1 MQRMQRVKTQHGV
14 WLLAAALITALSL
27 LVAFVSSAQAG
38 QEPQAVANLQQSQI
52 YNDDLEV
59 KSGQVLEGDVNV
71 YSGDVK
77 VQRDGRIQGNLNVY
91 SGDVEIEE
99 GGRVDGNV
107 TAWSGDLQVDGQ
119 VDGSVSAMAG
129 DIQVGN
135 NAYIGGDISAMA
147 GNIKQRAGAEVG
159 GNILRG
165 PNLKLPAAPALGLL
179 PWLRAPQPPDAPV
192 PPGREGFFGRS
203 LGFVGRAL
211 AALLLLGLF
220 VAGAA
225 AIAALRPTWTS
236 EVQGVLGRQAALSFA
251 TGLIAN
257 VLMLAVIGF
266 LFITICLR
274 PPGLLLAVGMLAFN
288 VAGMAAVGAEIGGR
302 LSERMSGQWT
312 PTSRTALG
320 VVVPGA
326 IIAFL
331 WALGGCFGFF
341 GGMGALLLGS
351 FGVGAILVKTLNL
364 GALSTAPASTPLS
377 TPAPTGGPV
386 SAGEASM
393 APVTTAPVAD
403 GSAVVEPAAAA
414 PSASEAPAAN
424 GDEWWVAAAAEQDTP
439 EVPAAET
446 SVPTP
451 ILPPADQVDPALA
464 QVGTAGDADFTR
476 IEGIGPKLSQRL
488 HAANIHTFA
497 DLAALPPETLAGILG
512 WTSERLL
519 RARIQEQANELTR

>member
-1 MQRMQRVKTQHGV
+1 MRRVQRIKRQHGV
-14 WLLAAALITALSL
+14 WLLAAALMTALSL
-27 LVAFVSSAQAG
+27 LVVFVPTARANQD
-38 QEPQAVANLQQSQI
+38 PQAVANLQQSQI
-52 YNDDLEV
+52 YNDDLDV
-59 KSGQVLEGDVNV
+59 KSGQVIEGDVNV

-77 VQRDGRIQGNLNVY
+77 IEADGRIQGNLNVY
-91 SGDVEIEE
+91 SGDVEIEK

-129 DIQVGN
+129 DIDVGN

-165 PNLKLPAAPALGLL
+165 PTIKLPAPPAMGLL
-179 PWLRAPQPPDAPV
+179 PWLRAPQAPNAPDAPV
-192 PPGREGFFGRS
+192 PPARDGFFGRS

-211 AALLLLGLF
+211 VALLLLGLF

-225 AIAALRPTWTS
+225 AVAALRPAWTKD
-236 EVQGVLGRQAALSFA
+236 VQSVLGRQAALSFA

-288 VAGMAAVGAEIGGR
+288 VAGMAAVGSEIGSR

-331 WALGGCFGFF
+331 WTLGGCFGFF
-341 GGMGALLLGS
+341 GSMGALLLGS
-351 FGVGAILVKTLNL
+351 FGVGAILVKALNL
-364 GALSTAPASTPLS
+364 GAQSPAPA
-377 TPAPTGGPV
+377 GGP
-386 SAGEASM
+386 
-393 APVTTAPVAD
+393 
-403 GSAVVEPAAAA
+403 GSAT
-414 PSASEAPAAN
+414 N
-424 GDEWWVAAAAEQDTP
+424 KT
-439 EVPAAET
+439 
-446 SVPTP
+446 
-451 ILPPADQVDPALA
+451 
-464 QVGTAGDADFTR
+464 
-476 IEGIGPKLSQRL
+476 
-488 HAANIHTFA
+488 
-497 DLAALPPETLAGILG
+497 
-512 WTSERLL
+512 
-519 RARIQEQANELTR
+519 

>member
-1 MQRMQRVKTQHGV
+1 M
-14 WLLAAALITALSL
+14 
-27 LVAFVSSAQAG
+27 
-38 QEPQAVANLQQSQI
+38 ANLQQSQI

-59 KSGQVLEGDVNV
+59 ESGQVLEGDVNV
-71 YSGDVK
+71 YSGDVNI
-77 VQRDGRIQGNLNVY
+77 QRDGRIQGNLNVY

-129 DIQVGN
+129 DIEVGN

-147 GNIKQRAGAEVG
+147 GHIKQRAGAEIG

-165 PNLKLPAAPALGLL
+165 PTLKLPAPPAIGLL
-179 PWLRAPQPPDAPV
+179 PWLRAPQAPDAPAAPDAQV
-192 PPGREGFFGRS
+192 PPARDGFFGRS

-211 AALLLLGLF
+211 AAFLLLGLF

-225 AIAALRPTWTS
+225 AIAALRPAWTQD
-236 EVQGVLGRQAALSFA
+236 VQGVLGRQAALSFA

-288 VAGMAAVGAEIGGR
+288 VAGMAAVGSEIGGR
-302 LSERMSGQWT
+302 LSERLSGQWT

-320 VVVPGA
+320 VAVPGA
-326 IIAFL
+326 IIVFL
-331 WALGGCFGFF
+331 WAIGGCFGFF
-341 GGMGALLLGS
+341 GSMGALLLGS

-364 GALSTAPASTPLS
+364 GAQVP
-377 TPAPTGGPV
+377 TPAPGGD
-386 SAGEASM
+386 SGRAGETIVAQ
-393 APVTTAPVAD
+393 APVTAAPAAE
-403 GSAVVEPAAAA
+403 GSAVASTGAAVEPG
-414 PSASEAPAAN
+414 ASAPATNEAQSAVP
-424 GDEWWVAAAAEQDTP
+424 DSVPDS
-439 EVPAAET
+439 VPAASGEQWWAAP
-446 SVPTP
+446 VE
-451 ILPPADQVDPALA
+451 QVDPEIA
-464 QVGTAGDADFTR
+464 QAGDAGTADFTR

-519 RARIQEQANELTR
+519 RTQIQEQATELAR

>member
-1 MQRMQRVKTQHGV
+1 MQQIRKVKTQHGV

-27 LVAFVSSAQAG
+27 LVALVPSAQAG

-52 YNDDLEV
+52 YNDDLAV

-77 VQRDGRIQGNLNVY
+77 VERDGRIQGNLNVY

-107 TAWSGDLQVDGQ
+107 TAWSGDMQIDGR
-119 VDGSVSAMAG
+119 VDGSASAMAG
-129 DIQVGN
+129 DIQVGD
-135 NAYIGGDISAMA
+135 NAYVGGDISAMA
-147 GNIKQRAGAEVG
+147 GHIKQRAGAEVG

-165 PNLKLPAAPALGLL
+165 PNLKLPAAPAMGLL
-179 PWLRAPQPPDAPV
+179 PWLRAPQAPDAPV

-225 AIAALRPTWTS
+225 AIAALRPAWTA

-312 PTSRTALG
+312 PTARTALG
-320 VVVPGA
+320 VAVPGA
-326 IIAFL
+326 IVAFL
-331 WALGGCFGFF
+331 WAIGGCFGFF
-341 GGMGALLLGS
+341 GSMGALLLGS

-364 GALSTAPASTPLS
+364 GSPSSTPV
-377 TPAPTGGPV
+377 PGGGPV
-386 SAGEASM
+386 STGEAST
-393 APVTTAPVAD
+393 AQAPVA
-403 GSAVVEPAAAA
+403 AEAAAERSA
-414 PSASEAPAAN
+414 AVEPSASAPVVNAAPAAT
-424 GDEWWVAAAAEQDTP
+424 EEQWWVAAAAEQ
-439 EVPAAET
+439 PAAET
-446 SVPTP
+446 QGVQESQASAPTS
-451 ILPPADQVDPALA
+451 ILPPVEQVDPGI
-464 QVGTAGDADFTR
+464 VPAGDAADADFTR

-519 RARIQEQANELTR
+519 RARIQAQATERAR

>member
-1 MQRMQRVKTQHGV
+1 MQPLRRMKTQHGV

-27 LVAFVSSAQAG
+27 LVAFVPSAHAQQA
-38 QEPQAVANLQQSQI
+38 PQVVANLQQSQI

-59 KSGQVLEGDVNV
+59 ESGQVIEGDVNV
-71 YSGDVK
+71 YSGDVT
-77 VQRDGRIQGNLNVY
+77 VRRDGRIQGNLNVY
-91 SGDVEIEE
+91 SGDVEVEE
-99 GGRVDGNV
+99 GSRVDGNV
-107 TAWSGDLQVDGQ
+107 TAWSGDLQVDGR
-119 VDGSVSAMAG
+119 VDGSVAAMAG
-129 DIQVGN
+129 DIEVGN
-135 NAYIGGDISAMA
+135 GAYIGGDISAMA
-147 GNIKQRAGAEVG
+147 GHIKQRAGAEVG

-165 PNLKLPAAPALGLL
+165 PALKLPAPPALGLL
-179 PWLRAPQPPDAPV
+179 PWLRAPQAPDAPV
-192 PPGREGFFGRS
+192 PPAQDGFFGRS
-203 LGFVGRAL
+203 LGFVGRTL
-211 AALLLLGLF
+211 AAFLLLGLF

-225 AIAALRPTWTS
+225 AIAALRPAWTQD
-236 EVQGVLGRQAALSFA
+236 VQGVLGRQAALSFA

-288 VAGMAAVGAEIGGR
+288 VAGMAAVGAEIGSR

-331 WALGGCFGFF
+331 WAIGGCFSFF
-341 GGMGALLLGS
+341 GSMGALLLGS

-364 GALSTAPASTPLS
+364 GVQAPAPAPQTAPDGGPGRASETNVAQPP
-377 TPAPTGGPV
+377 TTAAPVPAPATDGLA
-386 SAGEASM
+386 AG
-393 APVTTAPVAD
+393 
-403 GSAVVEPAAAA
+403 EPAA
-414 PSASEAPAAN
+414 SAPAAS
-424 GDEWWVAAAAEQDTP
+424 EVHTSAPAATTEQWWVAPAEQVDL
-439 EVPAAET
+439 EVVPPGDAA
-446 SVPTP
+446 
-451 ILPPADQVDPALA
+451 
-464 QVGTAGDADFTR
+464 GADFTR

-497 DLAALPPETLAGILG
+497 DLAAVPPETLAGILG

-519 RARIQEQANELTR
+519 RARIQEQAIELAR

>member
-1 MQRMQRVKTQHGV
+1 MQRIRRVKTQHGV

-27 LVAFVSSAQAG
+27 LVTFVPSAQAG

-107 TAWSGDLQVDGQ
+107 TAWSGDLQIDGQ

-129 DIQVGN
+129 DIQVGD

-203 LGFVGRAL
+203 LGFVGRTL
-211 AALLLLGLF
+211 TALLLLGLF

-225 AIAALRPTWTS
+225 AIAALRPTWTY
-236 EVQGVLGRQAALSFA
+236 
-251 TGLIAN
+251 
-257 VLMLAVIGF
+257 
-266 LFITICLR
+266 
-274 PPGLLLAVGMLAFN
+274 
-288 VAGMAAVGAEIGGR
+288 
-302 LSERMSGQWT
+302 
-312 PTSRTALG
+312 
-320 VVVPGA
+320 
-326 IIAFL
+326 
-331 WALGGCFGFF
+331 
-341 GGMGALLLGS
+341 
-351 FGVGAILVKTLNL
+351 
-364 GALSTAPASTPLS
+364 
-377 TPAPTGGPV
+377 
-386 SAGEASM
+386 
-393 APVTTAPVAD
+393 
-403 GSAVVEPAAAA
+403 
-414 PSASEAPAAN
+414 
-424 GDEWWVAAAAEQDTP
+424 
-439 EVPAAET
+439 
-446 SVPTP
+446 
-451 ILPPADQVDPALA
+451 
-464 QVGTAGDADFTR
+464 
-476 IEGIGPKLSQRL
+476 
-488 HAANIHTFA
+488 
-497 DLAALPPETLAGILG
+497 
-512 WTSERLL
+512 
-519 RARIQEQANELTR
+519 

>member
-1 MQRMQRVKTQHGV
+1 MQRVLKIKIQHGV

-27 LVAFVSSAQAG
+27 LVVFVPSAQAN
-38 QEPQAVANLQQSQI
+38 QEPQAVANRQQSQI
-52 YNDDLEV
+52 YDGDLEV
-59 KSGQVLEGDVNV
+59 KSGQVIETDVNV
-71 YSGDVK
+71 YSGDVNIE
-77 VQRDGRIQGNLNVY
+77 RDGRIQGNLNVY

-107 TAWSGDLQVDGQ
+107 TAWSGDLQVDGR
-119 VDGSVSAMAG
+119 VDGSVAAMAG
-129 DIQVGN
+129 DIEVGD
-135 NAYIGGDISAMA
+135 NASIGGDISAMA
-147 GNIKQRAGAEVG
+147 GHIKQRAGAEIG

-165 PNLKLPAAPALGLL
+165 PTLKLPAPPAIGLL
-179 PWLRAPQPPDAPV
+179 PWLQAPQAPGAQAPDAPAQV
-192 PPGREGFFGRS
+192 RDGFFGRS

-225 AIAALRPTWTS
+225 AISALRPAWTRDM
-236 EVQGVLGRQAALSFA
+236 QGVLGRQAALSFA

-274 PPGLLLAVGMLAFN
+274 PPGLLLAVGMLALN
-288 VAGMAAVGAEIGGR
+288 MAGMAAVGSEIGRG

-331 WALGGCFGFF
+331 WAIGGCFGFF
-341 GGMGALLLGS
+341 GSMGALLLGS

-364 GALSTAPASTPLS
+364 GAQANPTQAP
-377 TPAPTGGPV
+377 TPAPSGDLV
-386 SAGEASM
+386 RAGDPSS
-393 APVTTAPVAD
+393 VA
-403 GSAVVEPAAAA
+403 GPAAAA
-414 PSASEAPAAN
+414 AEETSTVAASSAPEPAA
-424 GDEWWVAAAAEQDTP
+424 GEVQAATTDQWWVAATAEEETMA
-439 EVPAAET
+439 PAPA
-446 SVPTP
+446 P
-451 ILPPADQVDPALA
+451 ILPPAAQADPEVA
-464 QVGTAGDADFTR
+464 QAGDGAKADFTR

-488 HAANIHTFA
+488 HAANIRTFA
-497 DLAALPPETLAGILG
+497 DVAALPPETLAGILG

-519 RARIQEQANELTR
+519 RARIQEQARELAQ